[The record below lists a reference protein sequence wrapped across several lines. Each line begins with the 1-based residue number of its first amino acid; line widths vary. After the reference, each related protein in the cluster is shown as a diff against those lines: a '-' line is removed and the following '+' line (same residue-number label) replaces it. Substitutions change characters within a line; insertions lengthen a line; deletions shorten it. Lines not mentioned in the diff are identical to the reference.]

1 MAGGGSGSWL
11 VPDGV
16 QSTDVEPVVA
26 QRWLQHRRDDFF
38 GRGGIGP
45 QSQHS
50 GKSTDT
56 VESRGTAG
64 VFDLIEPVI
73 GGRFEMA
80 HDGGPLRGDEDG
92 GVPARGVDQCHVVRL
107 RDGNPPPVRG
117 GSATDLRFLSSVRAP
132 SLPFD
137 GYSSIVSCP
146 KSPRPAKATH
156 PERRS
161 PRHGRSWRLPGSEI
175 QSRLSGRNGSRVG
188 LTATVMPRCPRLPT
202 SYVAITSRRTGHG
215 DPKLSARQYSMT
227 TPSSANGVT
236 AVFHI
241 RRSRDQWR
249 TLTLRCCA
257 TPSGSSMGNY
267 RRRRL
272 LFWTWQA

>member
-45 QSQHS
+45 QSLHS

-92 GVPARGVDQCHVVRL
+92 GVPARGST
-107 RDGNPPPVRG
+107 
-117 GSATDLRFLSSVRAP
+117 SATLYDCETESAARSGWFGNRPPIPEFIGPQGYPLMGTARPCRVR
-132 SLPFD
+132 SRR
-137 GYSSIVSCP
+137 GRQ
-146 KSPRPAKATH
+146 KRPIPNAD
-156 PERRS
+156 P
-161 PRHGRSWRLPGSEI
+161 HGMGGVGQLPGSEI
-175 QSRLSGRNGSRVG
+175 QSRFSGRNGSRW
-188 LTATVMPRCPRLPT
+188 
-202 SYVAITSRRTGHG
+202 
-215 DPKLSARQYSMT
+215 D
-227 TPSSANGVT
+227 
-236 AVFHI
+236 
-241 RRSRDQWR
+241 
-249 TLTLRCCA
+249 
-257 TPSGSSMGNY
+257 
-267 RRRRL
+267 
-272 LFWTWQA
+272 